1 MDLLILGGTA
11 FLGRAIAAD
20 ALARGHHVVCAARG
34 SAAVAPGAALVRVD
48 RDDDAALA
56 PLADRR
62 WDCVVDVSR
71 HPGQVRRAVRDLE
84 SDHWVY
90 ISSSNA
96 YARFDRLEQTEGAA
110 TLAPLADDVMTDT
123 SVYGP
128 AKVACE
134 RLVRE
139 APATATIIRSGL
151 IGGSGDASGRVGYY
165 PWRFAHPTGADVLV
179 PPDLDAPIAL
189 VDVHDLAA
197 WCVTTA
203 ERRLDGTFNA
213 TGPTVTL
220 GDVLELSRE
229 VADSTT
235 IARPV
240 PVEVLEQ
247 QGIGSWMGTPSLPLW
262 IDDPQWR
269 YFATLDTSA
278 ARAEGFTTRP
288 LAETLRSALADE
300 ESRSTPRASGL
311 GDDEERALR
320 LALDG

>member
-1 MDLLILGGTA
+1 MDILILGGTA
-11 FLGRAIAAD
+11 FLGRAIATD

-34 SAAVAPGAALVRVD
+34 SAAVAAGAELVRVD
-48 RDDDAALA
+48 RDEDHALA
-56 PLADRR
+56 PLTGRR

-84 SDHWVY
+84 SEHWVY

-96 YARFDRLEQTEGAA
+96 YARFDRLEQTEDA
-110 TLAPLADDVMTDT
+110 TVLDPLVGDVMTDM

-134 RLVRE
+134 RLLRE
-139 APATATIIRSGL
+139 APASATIIRSGL
-151 IGGSGDASGRVGYY
+151 IGGTGDASGRVGYY
-165 PWRFAHPTGADVLV
+165 PRRFAHPTGPDVLV

-213 TGPTVTL
+213 TGPTLTL
-220 GDVLELSRE
+220 GDVLEASRE
-229 VADSTT
+229 VSGSTAV
-235 IARPV
+235 ARPV
-240 PVEVLEQ
+240 PAEVLELH
-247 QGIGSWMGTPSLPLW
+247 GIGSWMGAPSLPLW
-262 IDDPQWR
+262 IDEPTWR

-288 LAETLRSALADE
+288 VAETLRSALADE
-300 ESRSTPRASGL
+300 QSRSTPRPSGL
-311 GDDEERALR
+311 TDAEERALR
-320 LALDG
+320 LALAV